1 MTNPQPGLRFYPPL
15 CISVVMPLYNKQA
28 YVEAAI
34 RSVLAQG
41 AWLDE
46 LIVVDDGSTDDSA
59 EIVARLA
66 LEYPA
71 IRLLRQTNGGVSAAR
86 NRGVLASSADYVA
99 FLDADDLYLP
109 GFLKQI
115 AALAARYPEAG
126 LVGTAYRRF
135 SGDATQALAQGE
147 PGYSWGGERVRD
159 FFSKWSRGAFIFTS
173 SIAVRRQAL
182 LDLGGLFPEGE
193 RLGEDQDVWF
203 RLAERYPVA
212 TSARKLALYRV
223 DVGSS
228 LTASTALTGV
238 LPCYTRLAERLA
250 CSDYPARQRRGAR
263 RLLASHY
270 LNLARQH
277 AVRGESGAAWG
288 LLADRQARGNP
299 VYWLRTAAWLAWRA
313 LTCNSSKTGTPA

>member
-1 MTNPQPGLRFYPPL
+1 MVAKQAHRPRFD
-15 CISVVMPLYNKQA
+15 VVMPLYNKQA
-28 YVEAAI
+28 YVETAI

-46 LIVVDDGSTDDSA
+46 LIVVDDGSTDDGA
-59 EIVARLA
+59 GIVARLA
-66 LEYPA
+66 REYPA
-71 IRLLRQTNGGVSAAR
+71 IRLLRQANGGVSAAR
-86 NRGVLASSADYVA
+86 NRGVLASTADYVA

-135 SGDATQALAQGE
+135 SGDAAHALAQGE
-147 PGYSWGGERVRD
+147 PDDSWEGGQVPD
-159 FFSKWSRGAFIFTS
+159 FFSKWSRGSFITTS

-182 LDLGGLFPEGE
+182 LDLGGLFPVGE

-212 TSARKLALYRV
+212 YSPRQLALYRV
-223 DVGSS
+223 DVGGS

-238 LPCYTRLAERLA
+238 LPCYARLAERLA
-250 CSDYPARQRRGAR
+250 RGDYPARQRRGAR
-263 RLLASHY
+263 RLLGSHY
-270 LNLARQH
+270 LNMTRQH
-277 AVRGESGAAWG
+277 AALGDMAGAWR
-288 LLADRQARGNP
+288 LLADRLARGNP
-299 VYWLRTAAWLAWRA
+299 LYWLRTATWLAWRT
-313 LTCNSSKTGTPA
+313 LTRPQARTGTKA